1 MVRDR
6 ISSIKILIW
15 FINYSR
21 ITKGN
26 NSFSWITK
34 DEIIFSVDDD
44 KLDQILHSKFERQLD
59 YEDIKGDSYY
69 SLPKRDFDRFI
80 DLADSSGFDVNYDE
94 SEKSV
99 VYVYESTVNESFKDN
114 RELEGNDMN
123 SMLNAVTFLSS
134 GIGLLAL
141 EKEMKRKFP
150 FSIEGSP
157 MAHPKGR
164 GMFSTNVS
172 FTKKGSSGLTT
183 EEAIDAINK
192 VLTAHGFDKHK
203 IQILK

>member
-1 MVRDR
+1 MKN
-6 ISSIKILIW
+6 IPTFEAFLNES
-15 FINYSR
+15 
-21 ITKGN
+21 
-26 NSFSWITK
+26 K